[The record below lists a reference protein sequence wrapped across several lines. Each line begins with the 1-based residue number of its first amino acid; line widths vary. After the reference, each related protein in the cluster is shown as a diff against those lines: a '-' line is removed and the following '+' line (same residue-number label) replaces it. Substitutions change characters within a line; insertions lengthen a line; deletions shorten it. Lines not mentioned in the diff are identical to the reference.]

1 LGSLPSGIK
10 IIDYKPQEEP
20 VGRLASGWIRKG
32 SPMVVPIRARR
43 PPTMQTEQYFA
54 IVAQNLIEDFT
65 ARVRL
70 STA

>member
-1 LGSLPSGIK
+1 
-10 IIDYKPQEEP
+10 
-20 VGRLASGWIRKG
+20 
-32 SPMVVPIRARR
+32 
-43 PPTMQTEQYFA
+43 MQTEQYFA